1 MNKKSLLK
9 KISIVVASAAMMVTA
24 LPLTAS
30 AYTGFTNGSYAT
42 NANLYEEVVDLAG
55 EVEYMPSQVISKTL
69 AHNDAVSVTLF
80 AFEKGEEIVT
90 HDSVG
95 DAMVTVLDGVGEF
108 TVGGVKHIC
117 KAGEA
122 LVMPATI
129 PHAVYAVERFKMLLT
144 VVFPVNK

>member
-1 MNKKSLLK
+1 M
-9 KISIVVASAAMMVTA
+9 
-24 LPLTAS
+24 
-30 AYTGFTNGSYAT
+30 
-42 NANLYEEVVDLAG
+42 
-55 EVEYMPSQVISKTL
+55 
-69 AHNDAVSVTLF
+69 TLF
-80 AFEKGEEIVT
+80 AFEKGEEIGT
-90 HDSVG
+90 HDSIG